1 MNDFTLKIPQDS
13 FRNLAIGWLFLAV
26 GSLIIGGLL
35 TILIVLSRTPVFQ
48 DIIPWLDF
56 FHTALVVHVDLT
68 VLVWLLAFAGMLWSL
83 STSRCLLCGKIALTL
98 AVIGTIIISLAPFLG
113 DGHPLMNNYIPVLQ
127 MPIFFVGLGI
137 FALGF
142 SILVIYSIVSYIA
155 SNKPKTALEFGL
167 LTALVTALIALIAFI
182 WSYFGIPEDI
192 ETGQYYYELL
202 FWGGGHVLQFTHT
215 QLMLVVWLWLATVS
229 GIMLSLT
236 PRVTIILLFLGMLPT
251 LFTPL
256 IYILYNVNSPDNL
269 SAFTDLMKYGGGLAA
284 LPLGLIITLG
294 IFKADKAVPLRKPER
309 SALIFSIL
317 LFAVGGIIGFLI
329 HGSNVTIPAHY
340 HGSIVAITIAFMG
353 ITYHLMPKFGFRE
366 ITSKWAA
373 WQPAIYGIGQLM
385 HVLGLA
391 WSGGYGVQ
399 RKTAGAAQG
408 LDSIQQVAG
417 MGLMGFGGM
426 ISIIGGIIFLVVVLR
441 AMRKRII

>member
-13 FRNLAIGWLFLAV
+13 FRNLAIGWLLLAV

-35 TILIVLSRTPVFQ
+35 TILIVLSRTPIFQ

-68 VLVWLLAFAGMLWSL
+68 VLVWFLAFAGVLWSL
-83 STSRCLLCGKIALTL
+83 ITKRCLFCGWTALTL
-98 AVIGTIIISLAPFLG
+98 AVVGTIIISLAPFLG

-142 SILVIYSIVSYIA
+142 IILVLHNIVSYII
-155 SNKPKTALEFGL
+155 SNNPKTAIEFGL
-167 LTALVTALIALIAFI
+167 FTALITAFIAVIAFI
-182 WSYFGIPEDI
+182 WSYLGIPENTEI
-192 ETGQYYYELL
+192 SQYYYELL

-215 QLMLVVWLWLATVS
+215 QLMLVVWLWLAVVS
-229 GIMLSLT
+229 GVLLSLS
-236 PRVTIILLFLGMLPT
+236 PRVTVILLFLGMSPT
-251 LFTPL
+251 LLTPL
-256 IYILYNVNSPDNL
+256 IYLAYDVNSPDNL
-269 SAFTDLMKYGGGLAA
+269 AAFTDLMKYGGGLAA

-294 IFKADKAVPLRKPER
+294 IFKADKATPLHKPER

-353 ITYHLMPKFGFRE
+353 ITYHLMPKLGFRE

-373 WQPAIYGIGQLM
+373 WQPAIYGMGQLM

-408 LDSIQQVAG
+408 LEGIQQIAG

-426 ISIIGGIIFLVVVLR
+426 ISIIGGIIFLVVVLM
-441 AMRKRII
+441 AMRK